1 MSEAYRLCEV
11 RYGTEHIARSLRIY
25 ALITIGASACGTLV
39 DGFPAYEIAE
49 YAMSELQDIAYDE
62 IMTREEQKSAR
73 TGADIVYEQLVV
85 AKGLREPSIEAGII
99 REEHKVARENQIKG
113 AAAIEYLN
121 HPEIL
126 VEFVITNMLELADDQ
141 LADTITSIQNG
152 RL

>member
-1 MSEAYRLCEV
+1 
-11 RYGTEHIARSLRIY
+11 
-25 ALITIGASACGTLV
+25 LV